1 MRKSLPLALV
11 VALVLAVGSIGAAT
25 AGPALTKKAVK
36 KIATKVVQKQAP
48 GLSVANAQTLAGQP
62 AATYRTRGYHFTIAA
77 TTMSPAARTYPL
89 TGVAAGTYAASFNV
103 TAQMDTA
110 TNPLQCWFQGA
121 AEFPRLGWSIGSNN
135 SVLSVASG
143 STVLTF
149 DGSTPLVFKCA
160 GTTGPMQITSG
171 TSPAEVTLVRI
182 DDLAT
187 GALTEA
193 P

>member
-48 GLSVANAQTLAGQP
+48 GLSVANAQTLGGQP
-62 AATYRTRGYHFTIAA
+62 AATYRTRGYHLTIAS
-77 TTMSPAARTYPL
+77 TTVAPTRTYPL

-103 TAQMDTA
+103 TAQMDVP

-121 AEFPRLGWSIGSNN
+121 EEFPHLGWSIGSNN
-135 SVLSVASG
+135 SLLSVASG
-143 STVLTF
+143 STVLTV
-149 DGSTPLVFKCA
+149 DGTTPLFFKCS
-160 GTTGPMQITSG
+160 GTTGPMQITST